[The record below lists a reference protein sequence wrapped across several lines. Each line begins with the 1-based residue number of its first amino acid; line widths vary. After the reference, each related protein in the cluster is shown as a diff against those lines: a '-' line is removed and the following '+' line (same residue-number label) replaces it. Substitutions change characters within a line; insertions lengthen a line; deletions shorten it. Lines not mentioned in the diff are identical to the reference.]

1 MKFLITVIASLI
13 ILTAA
18 QAQYAPQVGVSG
30 STAIHAGSPSFSGW
44 ATQCVVQRGYIDIAD
59 PGQGL
64 VSSGAD
70 ANGAGMADMNL
81 VSLGDSGIATL
92 TFASSIYNGPGADF
106 AVFENGFV
114 DPGDPDMA
122 FLELAFVEV
131 SSDGQNFHRFPPHSL
146 TPLSPQIPMAGV
158 FMDARLINNLAGKYV
173 SMNGTPFDLQELSGI
188 QGLDIDHITH
198 VRLVDVIGS
207 ISSLYGTQDSSGNL
221 INDPYPT
228 NIPTGGFDL
237 DAVGVIHMNPSFVES
252 TERKW
257 FSVYPNPASDQLVI
271 SADNKKMSL
280 LLTDIMGKQLFGGVF
295 ETNMV
300 VNMDEY
306 APGIYYLY
314 VEDEKGKRCVERIIK
329 Q

>member
-13 ILTAA
+13 IHTAA
-18 QAQYAPQVGVSG
+18 QAQYAPQAGING
-30 STAIHAGSPSFSGW
+30 STAIHAGSPSFTGW
-44 ATQCVVQRGYIDIAD
+44 ATQCVVQRGYMDIAD

-106 AVFENGFV
+106 AVFENGFQ
-114 DPGDPDMA
+114 DPNDMDMA
-122 FLELAFVEV
+122 FTELAFVEV
-131 SSDGQNFHRFPPHSL
+131 SSDGVSYHRFPSHSL
-146 TPLSPQIPMAGV
+146 TPISPQIPMAGV
-158 FMDARLINNLAGKYV
+158 FMDARQINNLAGKYI
-173 SMNGTPFDLQELSGI
+173 SMNGTPFDLDELSGI
-188 QGLDIDHITH
+188 PGLDINHVTH
-198 VRLVDVIGS
+198 VRLVDVIGA
-207 ISSLYGTQDSSGNL
+207 ISSLYGSQDSAGHL

-237 DAVGVIHMNPSFVES
+237 DAVGVIHMNPSFVEGA
-252 TERKW
+252 ERKW

-280 LLTDIMGKQLFGGVF
+280 LLTDIMGKRLFGGVF
-295 ETNMV
+295 ETNTV
-300 VNMDEY
+300 VNMNEY
-306 APGIYYLY
+306 AAGIYYLY
-314 VEDEKGKRCVERIIK
+314 VEDEKGKRCVERIVK